1 MTCTALHITLQGFSH
16 SCQPVRTAKAFLILL
31 RKSDPPPKRVMNFY
45 FFPVPQT
52 VKVIDQVRSDW
63 ILLPILSHL
72 SGFFFLFF
80 VFLKVTSFSQ
90 SFLKTWYFSPAS
102 FCFSRSSQ
110 SEAQGTRPSFW
121 QRLSPSVMRKCPPD
135 TIETCMLHNTYVF

>member
-16 SCQPVRTAKAFLILL
+16 GCHPVRAAEAFLILL

-90 SFLKTWYFSPAS
+90 SFLKNLIFFASQFLFLKVITVRGSRDETFFLTATVTFSHEKVS
-102 FCFSRSSQ
+102 
-110 SEAQGTRPSFW
+110 TRYY
-121 QRLSPSVMRKCPPD
+121 RDL
-135 TIETCMLHNTYVF
+135 YVT